1 MKNQSSST
9 HLSNVINVA
18 RLNLSKMSQTQMLV
32 QTVKKVVTKIT
43 RVKYQSSITL
53 LSNVISKV

>member
-32 QTVKKVVTKIT
+32 QTVTKIT
-43 RVKYQSSITL
+43 RVKYQSSITH

>member
-32 QTVKKVVTKIT
+32 QTENKLSLK
-43 RVKYQSSITL
+43 L
-53 LSNVISKV
+53 LV